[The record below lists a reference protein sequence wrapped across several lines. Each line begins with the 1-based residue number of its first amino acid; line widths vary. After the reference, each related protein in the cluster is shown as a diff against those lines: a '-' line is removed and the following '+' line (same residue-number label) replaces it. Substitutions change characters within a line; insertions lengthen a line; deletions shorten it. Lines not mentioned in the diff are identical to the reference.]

1 MLGAKGGESHMSK
14 NLLTHLSK
22 ALDFR
27 PNEILRADLFLGV
40 AGGAGATVLALITP
54 SALLRSVTIAAGL
67 VGVIIGTV
75 VAGVAIQTAF
85 MDQSFLRK
93 LRAINRDPIRY
104 LAPFLFTAV
113 LAILA
118 MAGLTILSTFSVKS
132 PAAILATI
140 SGLVGLFSIWAI
152 ISLLYCLTTLVQFM
166 GLKVDALDVPD
177 DPAEIEAAR
186 EILRQMETL
195 REHLGGES

>member
-1 MLGAKGGESHMSK
+1 MSK
-14 NLLTHLSK
+14 DLLTHLWN

-27 PNEILRADLFLGV
+27 LSEILRADFFLGI
-40 AGGAGATVLALITP
+40 AAGAGAVALALISP
-54 SALLRSVTIAAGL
+54 DAILRSVATAAQL

-75 VAGVAIQTAF
+75 IAGVAVQTAF

-93 LRAINRDPIRY
+93 IRAIDRNPVTY
-104 LAPFLFTAV
+104 LSPFLFTAV
-113 LAILA
+113 IAIFA
-118 MAGLTILSTFSVKS
+118 MIGIIILSTLSAKS
-132 PAAILATI
+132 PAALLGTI
-140 SGLVGLFSIWAI
+140 SGLAGFFSIWAI

-186 EILRQMETL
+186 QALRQAETPSGQPGNG
-195 REHLGGES
+195 R